1 MEEFEVL
8 SEYLLK
14 NIIRVLALTNTCHYH
29 RCSVYFGLLQEGRT
43 VTKCRQGIYKCVPIK
58 KRKRQLCIAPAFAEK
73 VEKNGLRKWQVTF
86 LLPGREAPEPC
97 GEPDGI
103 RSSSLRRSSCA

>member
-73 VEKNGLRKWQVTF
+73 VEKKWPWEMASYLPPPRK
-86 LLPGREAPEPC
+86 
-97 GEPDGI
+97 
-103 RSSSLRRSSCA
+103 RSPRAMW